1 MPPVGMVQFLA
12 GRQNHLVLSF
22 TNANY
27 FLWMYSQG
35 GIPTWMCVNV
45 SEITDHGHLV
55 FGGHL
60 LHREQ
65 SRSLLISKC
74 QNGAPWRAEFKRE
87 KV

>member
-45 SEITDHGHLV
+45 SELTDHGHLV
-55 FGGHL
+55 FGGHQARVGSL
-60 LHREQ
+60 PTPTSQRTEQ
-65 SRSLLISKC
+65 VSVNK
-74 QNGAPWRAEFKRE
+74 
-87 KV
+87 